1 MDQESRYKMIKKYAK
16 NFCKVRNPSNSMED
30 LVPDLWKSDSEMD
43 VLIVEKKGTVIRS
56 CFLTIFEEVS
66 LGYVLQITTQQQKMS
81 TQIEFIYHFLH

>member
-1 MDQESRYKMIKKYAK
+1 MDQESRYKMIKKYVK

-66 LGYVLQITTQQQKMS
+66 LGYVYDGAWALLVLWG
-81 TQIEFIYHFLH
+81 IYLINRF

>member
-16 NFCKVRNPSNSMED
+16 NFCKVRSPSNSIED

-66 LGYVLQITTQQQKMS
+66 LGYVYGAWALLVLWG
-81 TQIEFIYHFLH
+81 IYLIKRF

>member
-1 MDQESRYKMIKKYAK
+1 MRRISVK
-16 NFCKVRNPSNSMED
+16 FGMED

-66 LGYVLQITTQQQKMS
+66 LGYVYGAWALLVLWG
-81 TQIEFIYHFLH
+81 IYLINRF